1 MNPNLTKSCIIYPYS
16 TPFNRLEIV
25 PDCKICFDYLKLA
38 NNPTIIFLS
47 PKSITIS
54 MTNLPDINDEIVN
67 FSNINELIKA
77 HYHFK

>member
-1 MNPNLTKSCIIYPYS
+1 
-16 TPFNRLEIV
+16 
-25 PDCKICFDYLKLA
+25 
-38 NNPTIIFLS
+38 
-47 PKSITIS
+47 